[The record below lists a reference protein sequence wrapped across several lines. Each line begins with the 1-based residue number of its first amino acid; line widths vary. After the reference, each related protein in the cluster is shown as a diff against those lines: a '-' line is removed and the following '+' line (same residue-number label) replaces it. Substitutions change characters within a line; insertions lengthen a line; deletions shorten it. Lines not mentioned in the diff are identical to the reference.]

1 MQGKNKSSLNS
12 RSEAEKESNSS
23 KTSQEDVNDCW
34 KSGQRVV
41 GDVNTLSM
49 SAVTMHF
56 QEVHR
61 AVRETSKS
69 GEKSWTVTQT
79 FKERS

>member
-1 MQGKNKSSLNS
+1 MQGRNKSSLNS
-12 RSEAEKESNSS
+12 RSEVEKESNSS
-23 KTSQEDVNDCW
+23 KRSQEDVNDCW

-41 GDVNTLSM
+41 EHVNTLSM
-49 SAVTMHF
+49 SAVTMCF

-69 GEKSWTVTQT
+69 SEKLWTVTQP
-79 FKERS
+79 FKEQS